1 MFGYI
6 TIDKSEMLVKD
17 YEAYKAIYCT
27 LCKQLGKDY
36 SVFSRFILNYDCT
49 FYALTALA
57 LSDDCPGLSSS
68 RCRFNPFKK
77 CNYLKNDSKALSMAT
92 ALTVVT
98 FYYKLVDNIAD
109 GSFFEKLFCYI
120 ILPFASSWKKL
131 AKKKYPEIDAIV
143 KEMSDSQFE
152 VEKDEQCLI
161 DKAAEPTALMLAR
174 VMELLEDDPQKRR
187 VHHNFGYF
195 LGKWIYLLDAVN
207 DFESDKKH
215 KLFNP
220 YIIKYGDSKK
230 EHIDEIRQ
238 SLDNC
243 LSEALLSYRLMDIKR
258 FDRIM
263 ENVLYYGLTKR
274 QKEVLENKEK

>member
-17 YEAYKAIYCT
+17 YEAYKAVYCT

-57 LSDDCPGLSSS
+57 LSEDCPGFCSG

-77 CNYLKNDSKALSMAT
+77 CNYLKNDSNALSLAA
-92 ALTVVT
+92 ALTVIT

-109 GSFFEKLFCYI
+109 GNFFEKLLCYLA
-120 ILPFASSWKKL
+120 LPFASSWRKK
-131 AKKKYPEIDAIV
+131 ARKKYPKVEEFV
-143 KEMSDSQFE
+143 HTMSVSQFE
-152 VEKDEQCLI
+152 VENDEQCLI
-161 DKAAEPTALMLAR
+161 DKAAEPTALMLAK
-174 VMELLEDDPQKRR
+174 VMELLEKDEQKRR
-187 VHHNFGYF
+187 AHFNFGYF
-195 LGKWIYLLDAVN
+195 LGKWIYLLDAAN
-207 DFESDKKH
+207 DFEDDKKH
-215 KLFNP
+215 KSFNP
-220 YIIKYGDSKK
+220 YVIKYRDSKN
-230 EHIDEIRQ
+230 EHIEEIRQ

-263 ENVLYYGLTKR
+263 KNVLYYGLLKR
-274 QKEVLENKEK
+274 QKEVLQNKEK